1 MEPVRKKPSPSEN
14 SSVIF
19 KPEALPCPDTLMENS
34 RESTQKE
41 RRQEEDGDQEEEEE
55 LERPT
60 DLNIDLNLSFKA
72 SNDISNPELNL
83 IDCLNTVQTLSKI
96 PLESESE
103 PRVFSC
109 NYCQRKFFNSQ
120 ALGGHQNAHKS
131 ERTLAKRRIQTGSPP
146 GHSHLHHH
154 YSSMASLP
162 FHGASS
168 RNLGIQVHSMVH
180 KPSRT
185 KPCSGYRV
193 LDRDGGWLRLPIGQQ
208 AAAGKLAAKS
218 GHASAP
224 TGLLSLGRISSFKTL
239 RMTAGCPAEEA
250 IGGYWWAG
258 GGRLKTN
265 QDEMQKLD
273 LSLKL

>member
-109 NYCQRKFFNSQ
+109 NYCERKFSTSQ

-146 GHSHLHHH
+146 GTPTCTTIILAWPVFL
-154 YSSMASLP
+154 SMALP
-162 FHGASS
+162 VEILEF
-168 RNLGIQVHSMVH
+168 
-180 KPSRT
+180 
-185 KPCSGYRV
+185 
-193 LDRDGGWLRLPIGQQ
+193 RDGGWLRLPIGQQ